1 MADGEKIK
9 NYSYVFSI
17 LVISMVVRVLIGL
30 WRPDLSFA
38 QSSLI
43 GITTVLLIAP
53 PTYRTFFKE
62 DLIKDHK
69 RVSYGILS
77 LISVGMFIYFVAL

>member
-1 MADGEKIK
+1 MADGEKLK

-30 WRPDLSFA
+30 WKPNLSFA

-53 PTYRTFFKE
+53 PTYRTFFQE
-62 DLIKDHK
+62 DLIKGHK
-69 RVSYGILS
+69 QLSYVILS
-77 LISVGMFIYFVAL
+77 LISVGMFMYFVAL